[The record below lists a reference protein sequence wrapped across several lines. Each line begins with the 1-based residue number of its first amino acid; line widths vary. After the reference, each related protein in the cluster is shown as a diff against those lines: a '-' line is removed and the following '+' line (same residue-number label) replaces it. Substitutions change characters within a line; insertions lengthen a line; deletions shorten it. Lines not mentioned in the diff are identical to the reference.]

1 MTTDLR
7 TDFSTREALVSYL
20 HETFPETAARDPHVS
35 PIRGGRKAAEA
46 QLDQIDPLAYGRTR
60 NHLAGKVTRLSP
72 WLRHGVLSLREVRLL
87 VLTEGYSAEKLI
99 NELAWR
105 DYWQRVYVL
114 IGEGIWQD
122 RELYKTG
129 FRAEEYARELP
140 ADLVGGTTGLVCMDS
155 FVADLHATGWL
166 HNHARMWMAAYVVH
180 HRRVRWQAGAV
191 WFLANLLDG
200 DPASNNLSWQW
211 VASTFSHKPYIFD
224 RENLQRNTDGVYCE
238 RCPLAHGGCPFDQ
251 SYEALE
257 AKLFPKKTTRDYAD
271 DDRRDSYQKDT
282 RRKGRY

>member
-7 TDFSTREALVSYL
+7 TDFPTREALLAYL
-20 HETFPETAARDPHVS
+20 QETFPESAARDPHVS
-35 PIRGGRKAAEA
+35 EIRGGRKAAEA
-46 QLDQIDPLAYGRTR
+46 QLDQIDPLNYGRTR

-87 VLTEGYSAEKLI
+87 VLTEGYSAEKLV

-122 RELYKTG
+122 REPYKTG
-129 FRAEEYARELP
+129 VRAEEYAHDLP

-155 FVADLHATGWL
+155 FVADLHETGWL
-166 HNHARMWMAAYVVH
+166 HNHARMWLAAYVVH
-180 HRRVRWQAGAV
+180 HRRVRWQAGAI

-238 RCPLAHGGCPFDQ
+238 RCPLARGGCPFDQ

-257 AKLFPKKTTRDYAD
+257 AKLFPTKTTRDYAD
-271 DDRRDSYQKDT
+271 EDGRGSYQKDT